1 MLMNGVQPFYDRNQL
16 RSLKEINR
24 EYFIGHM
31 IVVSELPGPHRASA
45 NVSNLPAYKE
55 VMESL
60 HSLFGSRIVEI
71 SPMDLE
77 EVDVRS
83 VEPLQRRLD
92 LIEDCRT
99 SESTLIDVVPCI
111 PQIGYGIAVLIDLV
125 VRQTVALGQ
134 DDEQMTRDTELNAQE
149 L

>member
-1 MLMNGVQPFYDRNQL
+1 
-16 RSLKEINR
+16 
-24 EYFIGHM
+24 M

-60 HSLFGSRIVEI
+60 HSLLGSRIVEI

-92 LIEDCRT
+92 LVEDCRT